1 MINNQDASKLIIDYA
16 SAFIG
21 SDRDIAEFKRT
32 DFLIVLVE
40 HIIEV
45 LLNVVEIEE
54 NAQVATLH
62 LQNNLI
68 DQLINRV
75 LILIFYK
82 VTAVEDLILSLVL
95 GAEVLHEL
103 KRVLL
108 VVSDDHGMTRFKV
121 VQVLLDEDVRAH
133 LSHHLDISELKLTH
147 LQCTGGCLEGC
158 ASKVSLNSLQHYLF
172 IEDWIVLVNSFRD
185 ILNHRVEVSKT
196 MEVLVSA

>member
-1 MINNQDASKLIIDYA
+1 MINNQNASELIIDYA
-16 SAFIG
+16 SALVG
-21 SDRDIAEFKRT
+21 SDCDIAEFKRT

-45 LLNVVEIEE
+45 LLDVIEIEE

-75 LILIFYK
+75 LILIFNE
-82 VTAVEDLILSLVL
+82 VTAVEDLILPLVL

-103 KRVLL
+103 ERVLL

-147 LQCTGGCLEGC
+147 L
-158 ASKVSLNSLQHYLF
+158 
-172 IEDWIVLVNSFRD
+172 
-185 ILNHRVEVSKT
+185 
-196 MEVLVSA
+196 